1 MMHEAEKSDLV
12 VVAGKPTNKAARAA
26 AEPVE
31 PRTGTKGNADQQST
45 RRAQDRV
52 SVSQALERVRQA
64 ARQRKKE
71 RFTALLHH
79 ISPAMLRTAFYAI
92 KRDAAPGVDGMT
104 WQTYE
109 QDLDLRIEDLN
120 ARVRSGAYR
129 AQPSRRSYIP
139 KEDGSKRP
147 LAVAALEDKI
157 VQRATA
163 AVLSAI
169 YEEDFLG
176 FSYGF
181 RPGRSQHDAL
191 DALIVGIGSRKVN
204 FILDADIRSFFTEV
218 SQQWVVRFLEHRIGD
233 KRVIRLVQKWLRA
246 GVFED
251 GIVTVEEKG
260 TGQGS
265 VISPCLS
272 NVYLHYVFDLWAA
285 RWRRRE
291 ATGDMIMV
299 RYADD
304 IVVGFQHEIDARRFR
319 DAMRDRLR
327 EFSLSLHPAK
337 TRLIEF
343 GRFAAQNCKR
353 RGRSKPE
360 TFTFLGFVLICDK
373 SQRGNFRVRRK
384 SRRDRMRAKLR
395 EIKEA
400 LRRRMHRPIPET
412 GKWLGQIV
420 AGYFAY
426 HAVPTNSPALSAFR
440 YHVLV
445 LWHRRLCR
453 RSQRARVLWPRMTKL
468 ADEFL
473 PLPRVLHPWPS
484 VRFAVRHP
492 R

>member
-1 MMHEAEKSDLV
+1 M
-12 VVAGKPTNKAARAA
+12 
-26 AEPVE
+26 
-31 PRTGTKGNADQQST
+31 
-45 RRAQDRV
+45 
-52 SVSQALERVRQA
+52 
-64 ARQRKKE
+64 
-71 RFTALLHH
+71 
-79 ISPAMLRTAFYAI
+79 
-92 KRDAAPGVDGMT
+92 KRDAAAGVDGMT
-104 WQTYE
+104 WETYE
-109 QDLDLRIEDLN
+109 EDLDRRIEDLH
-120 ARVRSGAYR
+120 ARVKRGAYR
-129 AQPSRRSYIP
+129 ALPSRRSYIP

-157 VQRATA
+157 VQRAVA